1 MALPRDLSTTTEADI
16 RSLVDEQ
23 ATEGAY
29 LDLKRDLPGRDAGAR
44 HEFLADVSAFAN
56 SAGGDLVYG
65 LDEDGEG
72 RAARIVPQE
81 GNPDQETRRLQD
93 MLMNGVQPRLPGVQ
107 IQPVNVDGGF
117 VLVVRVP
124 QSWAG
129 PHRVNSNQHFFIRE
143 NGRKRQLDVPEI
155 RGLFYQNTSESQFLQ
170 GLRALFD
177 NECWLPRKLLSDHL
191 ERTRRLGQ
199 RPSGQPIYLTDKEQA
214 ILRCL
219 ASGASNAEIARLL
232 HNSPHTVKTHI
243 CHLFRKLK
251 VSNRVQA
258 ASWAHHHPD
267 IVEGCEQ

>member
-1 MALPRDLSTTTEADI
+1 MD
-16 RSLVDEQ
+16 
-23 ATEGAY
+23 
-29 LDLKRDLPGRDAGAR
+29 
-44 HEFLADVSAFAN
+44 
-56 SAGGDLVYG
+56 
-65 LDEDGEG
+65 
-72 RAARIVPQE
+72 
-81 GNPDQETRRLQD
+81 
-93 MLMNGVQPRLPGVQ
+93 
-107 IQPVNVDGGF
+107 GF
-117 VLVVRVP
+117 VLTEQAP
-124 QSWAG
+124 QTKTSCLIVG
-129 PHRVNSNQHFFIRE
+129 HRSLQNDLLATLLTQRLGAQCAVASFDETLRMR
-143 NGRKRQLDVPEI
+143 NGKRALALIDQDSVDVTSIEAKLPFLCERADAIALFNAHPSASYAWILGQPEI